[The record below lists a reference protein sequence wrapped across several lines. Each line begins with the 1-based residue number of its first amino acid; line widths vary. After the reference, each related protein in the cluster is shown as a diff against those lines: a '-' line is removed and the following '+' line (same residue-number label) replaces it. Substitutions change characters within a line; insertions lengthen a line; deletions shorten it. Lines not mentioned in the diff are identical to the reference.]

1 MAEPARKDTAALDT
15 LGIPMAARAA
25 FVVEPDDI
33 DVPPENWPAV
43 RLMRAM
49 QTQWRVGMGGRTGLV
64 YEALPTVMRL
74 TGIAPA
80 DDADTFAALQV
91 MEIEMLQTW
100 SAQK

>member
-1 MAEPARKDTAALDT
+1 MAEPARDDVNSLQM
-15 LGIPMAARAA
+15 LGIPARAQAA
-25 FVVEPDDI
+25 FVVEPDELG
-33 DVPPENWPAV
+33 VPPENWPALRV
-43 RLMRAM
+43 MLAM

-64 YEALPTVMRL
+64 YEALPTVLRM

-80 DDADTFAALQV
+80 DEPDIFAALQV

>member
-43 RLMRAM
+43 RVMDAMR
-49 QTQWRVGMGGRTGLV
+49 TQWRDGMAGRTGLA
-64 YEALPTVMRL
+64 YEALPLVMRMM
-74 TGIAPA
+74 GIAPA
-80 DDADTFAALQV
+80 DEPDTFAALRV